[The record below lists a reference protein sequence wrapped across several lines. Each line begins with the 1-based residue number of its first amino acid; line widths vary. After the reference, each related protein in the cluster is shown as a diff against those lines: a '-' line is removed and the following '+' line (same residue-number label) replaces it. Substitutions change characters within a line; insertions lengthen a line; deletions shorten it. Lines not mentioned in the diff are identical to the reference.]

1 MDTYDVAIVGAGPG
15 GLACAIKAKEL
26 GLSYIVLEKGE
37 SILQGI
43 IDSYPSGK
51 KVYPTIP
58 KEQSGPFP
66 VPELEPS
73 NEPVEEYVA
82 KAKNWIANHEIIVC
96 LGEDANNLVK
106 EEKGFKVVTIQN
118 EYKCVNVVLAFG
130 RSIPADLGVY
140 GEAKMVHRRLDNPEE
155 HIGSSSLVIGGGNS
169 AADIVAALSRVKRT
183 AEDETPVFWAHRRD
197 QFKVDKDVA
206 RDLGEEILLGG
217 NIRILQGA
225 VPVIGEVDE
234 DGIDR
239 LLIRVRNIN
248 FDDGMKFHQG
258 LSFPMSRIIA
268 CVGTQGPAPVFEKM
282 GLEQIS
288 SDKLENKPRKSGK
301 AGTKLIV
308 LKPGLQ
314 SSTKGIYAIGA
325 AISPAYAFVG
335 EDGTLQRKKHSDLIF
350 TAVRDGVL
358 AAENI
363 AQNISDSVRKDERM
377 GDVLK

>member
-26 GLSYIVLEKGE
+26 GLSYVVLEKGK

-43 IDSYPSGK
+43 INSYPSGK

-58 KEQSGPFP
+58 KGQSKPFP
-66 VPELEPS
+66 VSDLKPS

-82 KAKNWIANHEIIVC
+82 KAENCIAKHEISVR
-96 LGEDANNLVK
+96 LDEEANDLVK
-106 EEKGFKVVTIQN
+106 EEKGFMVVTSKN
-118 EYKCVNVVLAFG
+118 EYECANVVLAFG
-130 RSIPADLGVY
+130 RRIPADLGVY
-140 GEAKMVHRRLDNPEE
+140 GDAKMVHRRLDNPEE
-155 HIGSSSLVIGGGNS
+155 HIGSSSLIIGGGNS
-169 AADIVAALSRVKRT
+169 AADIVAALSRAKRA
-183 AEDETPVFWAHRRD
+183 AEDETPVFWAHRRK

-225 VPVIGEVDE
+225 KPVLGGVDE
-234 DGIDR
+234 EGVDR
-239 LLIRVRNIN
+239 LLIRVRNID
-248 FDDGMKFHQG
+248 FDNGVMFHQG
-258 LSFPMSRIIA
+258 LSFPMSQVIA

-288 SDKLENKPRKSGK
+288 SDKVESKSRKSGK

-314 SSTKGIYAIGA
+314 SSTEGIYAIGA

-335 EDGTLQRKKHSDLIF
+335 EDGTLQRKKHTDLIF

-358 AAENI
+358 AVENI
-363 AQNISDSVRKDERM
+363 AKNISDSA
-377 GDVLK
+377 